1 MSSGRLYNE
10 HTYHVGTYEMTGQ
23 EKTGMI
29 LRVLLVEDCED
40 DTLLLEHEL
49 TQGG

>member
-1 MSSGRLYNE
+1 
-10 HTYHVGTYEMTGQ
+10 MTGQ

-29 LRVLLVEDCED
+29 LRVLRVEDCED
-40 DTLLLEHEL
+40 DTLLLEREL